1 MGIIN
6 RFLLFFYGLAIG
18 VLSLGIAAACLG
30 LLPEHNWINEL
41 RFASR
46 QQETLTV
53 AAVFAAVSFY
63 FVCYSYFFG
72 TSQAAPDPK
81 EIIVVKGRTG
91 DVRVAVDA
99 VRNLAERE
107 AGSVASVRDVKVRV
121 QPLSKTEGNPLKLD
135 VRLVLLS
142 GANVPQVSD
151 QVIGNIKGGLRQAM
165 DFPDVPVSV
174 TVEGISNAPRGDGKR
189 VV

>member
-18 VLSLGIAAACLG
+18 MLSLGVASACLG
-30 LLPEHNWINEL
+30 VLPEHSWINEL
-41 RFASR
+41 RYVSR
-46 QQETLTV
+46 QQETLAVT
-53 AAVFAAVSFY
+53 AVFGAVSFY

-72 TSQAAPDPK
+72 SSSKAPAPK
-81 EIIVVKGRTG
+81 EIIVVNSGAG
-91 DVRVAVDA
+91 DVRITVDA

-107 AGSVASVRDVKVRV
+107 ARSVASVRDVKVRV
-121 QPLSKTEGNPLKLD
+121 ESQAKPEGDPVKLD

-142 GANVPQVSD
+142 GANVPQVSG
-151 QVIGNIKGGLRQAM
+151 QVIGNIKEGLRRAM

-174 TVEGISNAPRGDGKR
+174 TVEDISNAPIGDGKR